1 MFVRAVNMIRSLLL
15 GCYARLY
22 RAGLDLRSDTGDVPG
37 WVMITL
43 MTAGL
48 VVLLTG
54 LASVAFGNIFDKAVR
69 SVCPSC

>member
-1 MFVRAVNMIRSLLL
+1 MPPDLLTAPIL
-15 GCYARLY
+15 KVLLRLKS
-22 RAGLDLRSDTGDVPG
+22 AGSSDRGDVPG

-54 LASVAFGNIFDKAVR
+54 LATAAFGNIFSKAVQ
-69 SVCPSC
+69 SVCSGC

>member
-1 MFVRAVNMIRSLLL
+1 MLLDRIGAVAFRVL
-15 GCYARLY
+15 ARLTSSGTSE
-22 RAGLDLRSDTGDVPG
+22 RGDVPG

-54 LASVAFGNIFDKAVR
+54 LATAAFGNIFSKAVQ
-69 SVCPSC
+69 SVCSGC